1 MRYNADNG
9 ITPKQIEKALN
20 TSMLIQARQDDEPKP
35 YVMEDSS
42 RAVAQDPVIASMTP
56 QQLDKAIARTR
67 RLMNEAASRMDF
79 MEAAQYRDEM
89 FKLEALKKV
98 N

>member
-1 MRYNADNG
+1 
-9 ITPKQIEKALN
+9 
-20 TSMLIQARQDDEPKP
+20 
-35 YVMEDSS
+35 
-42 RAVAQDPVIASMTP
+42 MTP

-89 FKLEALKKV
+89 FKLESIKQSQIS
-98 N
+98 

>member
-1 MRYNADNG
+1 MA
-9 ITPKQIEKALN
+9 
-20 TSMLIQARQDDEPKP
+20 
-35 YVMEDSS
+35 
-42 RAVAQDPVIASMTP
+42 DPVIASMTP

-89 FKLEALKKV
+89 FKLEELRKHPFAP
-98 N
+98 NATGGS

>member
-1 MRYNADNG
+1 MVAENG

-20 TSMLIQARQDDEPKP
+20 TSLLIQNTQEDEPKP
-35 YVMEDSS
+35 YAIEE
-42 RAVAQDPVIASMTP
+42 RIIAVADPVIATMTP

-79 MEAAQYRDEM
+79 MEAAQYRDI
-89 FKLEALKKV
+89 ADH
-98 N
+98 